1 MKTHLLIIISLFYL
15 GFNSIAA
22 EAFEGKLILSGKST
36 GANGGEYALPL
47 LIKGNKML
55 YQAGE
60 KLKILIDSE
69 SGDINLV
76 TENQGNKMAI
86 KLNLKYL
93 ESAGG
98 LKAFMGSSAPFDMS
112 TVERMDNEGTLKKT
126 GEDKNINGYACKK
139 YLVDDEEWT
148 GEIWFCE
155 NTPYDFSSLYNVLDI
170 KSVTGF
176 PVTGSLKNK
185 KDGSNQDFN
194 MNFEKMEL
202 SADQFKVDSSAQI
215 IDISM
220 MLQNQDPQQ
229 VEEMIKQ
236 MLPPGAR

>member
-1 MKTHLLIIISLFYL
+1 M
-15 GFNSIAA
+15 AE
-22 EAFEGKLILSGKST
+22 EAFEGKLTLSGKSS
-36 GANGGEYALPL
+36 GSGEYTFPL

-69 SGDINLV
+69 SGDMHLV
-76 TENQGNKMAI
+76 TDNQGNKMAI

-98 LKAFMGSSAPFDMS
+98 LKAFMGSSAPFDIS
-112 TVERMDNEGTLKKT
+112 TVDRMDDEGTLTKT
-126 GEDKNINGYACKK
+126 GESQKINGYSCKK

-170 KSVTGF
+170 ESVSGF

-185 KDGSNQDFN
+185 KDGSTQDFN
-194 MNFEKMEL
+194 MNFEKMSL
-202 SADQFKVDSSAQI
+202 SADQFTVDSNIQI

-220 MLQNQDPQQ
+220 MLQNQDPKQ